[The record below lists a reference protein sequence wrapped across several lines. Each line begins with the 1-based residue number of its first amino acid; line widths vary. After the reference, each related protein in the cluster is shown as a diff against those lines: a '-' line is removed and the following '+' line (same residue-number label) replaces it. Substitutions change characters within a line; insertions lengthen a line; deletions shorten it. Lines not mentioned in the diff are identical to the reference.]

1 MTCDDCPKCDT
12 CGAPVT
18 TGLMAVFCPRA
29 EQCEFWPEDEQSQ
42 ELLREFKRQ
51 ESERN
56 ARQTT
61 LQNYI
66 GSLGLS
72 DQP

>member
-1 MTCDDCPKCDT
+1 MNCDECPKCDR

-29 EQCEFWPEDEQSQ
+29 EQCEFWPDHPESVAFVR
-42 ELLREFKRQ
+42 ELRQ
-51 ESERN
+51 
-56 ARQTT
+56 Q
-61 LQNYI
+61 
-66 GSLGLS
+66 